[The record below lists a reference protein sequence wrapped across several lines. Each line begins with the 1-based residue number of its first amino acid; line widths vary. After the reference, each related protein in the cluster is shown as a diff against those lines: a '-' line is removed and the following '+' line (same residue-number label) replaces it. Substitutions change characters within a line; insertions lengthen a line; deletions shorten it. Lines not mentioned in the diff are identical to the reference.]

1 MRMRYH
7 LRCVNPLRG
16 HRSQRAEAPDPRR
29 AKETVK
35 EMSDAQVVDLLTQ
48 LGSKT
53 ASWRA
58 PAENRAFLTE
68 LLGAMPH
75 QTIPTEEE

>member
-1 MRMRYH
+1 MSK
-7 LRCVNPLRG
+7 CKVCGGNPMFCDHPG
-16 HRSQRAEAPDPRR
+16 WEAPDPRR